1 MDLFLFMSERYIE
14 RERERERELKVGKN
28 IRKLTK
34 LSLQTTKE
42 EERTNYQLRSRAISL
57 RAVANY
63 RRCTLNL
70 KEDKSKYKLKSISSI
85 TISVQIFNIA

>member
-14 RERERERELKVGKN
+14 REREGERELKVGKN

-70 KEDKSKYKLKSISSI
+70 KEDQSKYKLKSISSI
-85 TISVQIFNIA
+85 TISFQIFDIA